1 MIAIDPIMLTRKE
14 LFMLT
19 KRKNAHRLSVWLLIF
34 SLLAMMAASA
44 FTVHA
49 TPFVHGAENRTH
61 EAGRTAGEMARGVAD
76 GVGDAARDAANGVG
90 DAVRDVTDGAVDPHE
105 GRVSDGDGVIGNEA
119 SPRADATTEN
129 QGRVGR
135 IALIVVIVAAVIAVI
150 IMVLIMPKKKRD

>member
-1 MIAIDPIMLTRKE
+1 
-14 LFMLT
+14 MLT

-49 TPFVHGAENRTH
+49 TPLMQNAENRTH
-61 EAGRTAGEMARGVAD
+61 EAGQTAGEMARGVAD

-90 DAVRDVTDGAVDPHE
+90 NAVRDVTDGAVDPRE
-105 GRVSDGDGVIGNEA
+105 GRVSDDDGVIGNEA
-119 SPRADATTEN
+119 SPRADAATEN
-129 QGRVGR
+129 QGRAGR

-150 IMVLIMPKKKRD
+150 ILVLVIPKKRKD

>member
-1 MIAIDPIMLTRKE
+1 
-14 LFMLT
+14 MLT

-49 TPFVHGAENRTH
+49 TPFMQGAENRTH

-90 DAVRDVTDGAVDPHE
+90 NAVRDVTDGAVDPHE

-119 SPRADATTEN
+119 DANADATTAK
-129 QGRVGR
+129 QGKAGQ
-135 IALIVVIVAAVIAVI
+135 IALIVVIVAAIIATI
-150 IMVLIMPKKKRD
+150 IMVLVIPKKRRD